1 MSIGVYGTN
10 IPIHIDSNKLSSLVD
25 ISYCYNESRAYDS
38 LSSSSFKSLPSSV
51 LVPCTRS
58 NDESGLD
65 TNNDSGLDTF
75 VEGMY
80 TLQLPL
86 SDFNKKGFYT
96 VYIKPKE
103 YAINIT
109 DVGCLSAYSDVR
121 GIILDTNAI
130 SDKYEIIKNM
140 ARTNNGLVG
149 FRIVFLD
156 ENGVREDYYRI
167 VTSNNKCE
175 PVIQAPNSSSDKTY
189 TYRYDDSSSL
199 TFLTVSPSS
208 APTFKSNATPYIGK
222 PTQRIL
228 LVNTLFEPIQLD
240 IEMVTHDADTIS
252 NMLEG
257 SQLRDLDNGLV
268 TTYNEKNEIY
278 AQSEHYTLKENASG
292 NPVYEVKKNKTDS
305 IDFSQT
311 IDDKL

>member
-38 LSSSSFKSLPSSV
+38 LSSSKFKSLPSSV
-51 LVPCTRS
+51 LANCTREVESDS
-58 NDESGLD
+58 NLDEIVD
-65 TNNDSGLDTF
+65 
-75 VEGMY
+75 GMY

-121 GIILDTNAI
+121 GIILDTSVI
-130 SDKYEIIKNM
+130 SDKIIQNM

>member
-38 LSSSSFKSLPSSV
+38 LSSSKFTSLPSSV
-51 LVPCTRS
+51 LANCTREI
-58 NDESGLD
+58 ESGSNLD
-65 TNNDSGLDTF
+65 EIVD
-75 VEGMY
+75 GMY

-121 GIILDTNAI
+121 GIILDTSVI
-130 SDKYEIIKNM
+130 SDEIIKNM

>member
-10 IPIHIDSNKLSSLVD
+10 IPIHIDSNKLSNLVD

-38 LSSSSFKSLPSSV
+38 LSSSKFKSLPSSV
-51 LVPCTRS
+51 LANCTREVENGS
-58 NDESGLD
+58 NLDEIVD
-65 TNNDSGLDTF
+65 
-75 VEGMY
+75 GMY

-130 SDKYEIIKNM
+130 SDDYEIIKNM

-292 NPVYEVKKNKTDS
+292 KPVYEVKKNKTDS

>member
-38 LSSSSFKSLPSSV
+38 LSSSKFKSLPSSV
-51 LVPCTRS
+51 LANCTREVENGS
-58 NDESGLD
+58 NLD
-65 TNNDSGLDTF
+65 KIVD
-75 VEGMY
+75 GMY

-130 SDKYEIIKNM
+130 SDKIIRNM

>member
-38 LSSSSFKSLPSSV
+38 LSSSKFKSLPSSV
-51 LVPCTRS
+51 LANCTREV
-58 NDESGLD
+58 ESGSNLD
-65 TNNDSGLDTF
+65 EIVD
-75 VEGMY
+75 GMY

-130 SDKYEIIKNM
+130 SDEVIQNM

>member
-38 LSSSSFKSLPSSV
+38 LSSSKFTSLPSSV
-51 LVPCTRS
+51 LANCTREVES
-58 NDESGLD
+58 EPNLDEIVD
-65 TNNDSGLDTF
+65 
-75 VEGMY
+75 GMY

-130 SDKYEIIKNM
+130 SDEIIKNM

>member
-38 LSSSSFKSLPSSV
+38 LSSSKFTSLPSSV
-51 LVPCTRS
+51 LANCTREV
-58 NDESGLD
+58 ESGSNLD
-65 TNNDSGLDTF
+65 EIVD
-75 VEGMY
+75 GMY

-121 GIILDTNAI
+121 GIILDTSVI
-130 SDKYEIIKNM
+130 SDKIIQNM

-156 ENGVREDYYRI
+156 ENGFREDYYRI

>member
-38 LSSSSFKSLPSSV
+38 LSSSKFTSLPSSV
-51 LVPCTRS
+51 LANCTREVESDS
-58 NDESGLD
+58 NLDEIVD
-65 TNNDSGLDTF
+65 
-75 VEGMY
+75 GMY

-130 SDKYEIIKNM
+130 SDEIIKNM

>member
-38 LSSSSFKSLPSSV
+38 LSSSKFTSLPSSV
-51 LVPCTRS
+51 LANCTREV
-58 NDESGLD
+58 ESGSNLD
-65 TNNDSGLDTF
+65 EIVD
-75 VEGMY
+75 GMY

-130 SDKYEIIKNM
+130 SDEIIKNM

-189 TYRYDDSSSL
+189 TYRYDESSSL

-240 IEMVTHDADTIS
+240 IEMGTHDADTIS

>member
-10 IPIHIDSNKLSSLVD
+10 IPIHIDSNKLSNLVD

-38 LSSSSFKSLPSSV
+38 LSSSKFKSLPSSV
-51 LVPCTRS
+51 LANCTREV
-58 NDESGLD
+58 ESGSNLD
-65 TNNDSGLDTF
+65 EIVD
-75 VEGMY
+75 GMY

-130 SDKYEIIKNM
+130 SDEIIKNM

>member
-38 LSSSSFKSLPSSV
+38 LSSSKFKSLPSSV
-51 LVPCTRS
+51 LANCTREV
-58 NDESGLD
+58 ESGSNLD
-65 TNNDSGLDTF
+65 EIVD
-75 VEGMY
+75 GMY

-130 SDKYEIIKNM
+130 SDKYPIIKNM

>member
-38 LSSSSFKSLPSSV
+38 LSSSKFTSLPSSV
-51 LVPCTRS
+51 LANCTREV
-58 NDESGLD
+58 ESGSNLD
-65 TNNDSGLDTF
+65 EIVD
-75 VEGMY
+75 GMY

-130 SDKYEIIKNM
+130 SDKIIRNM

>member
-10 IPIHIDSNKLSSLVD
+10 IPIHIDSNKLSNLVD

-38 LSSSSFKSLPSSV
+38 LSSSKFKSLPSSV
-51 LVPCTRS
+51 LANCTREVESDS
-58 NDESGLD
+58 NLDEIVD
-65 TNNDSGLDTF
+65 
-75 VEGMY
+75 GMY

-121 GIILDTNAI
+121 GIILDTSVI
-130 SDKYEIIKNM
+130 SDKIIQNM

-292 NPVYEVKKNKTDS
+292 KPVYEVKKNKTDS

>member
-1 MSIGVYGTN
+1 MSNGVYGTN
-10 IPIHIDSNKLSSLVD
+10 VPIYIESGKLDSLVD
-25 ISYCYNESRAYDS
+25 VSYCYNESRSYDS
-38 LSSSSFKSLPSSV
+38 LSNSKFTHLDSAV
-51 LVPCTRS
+51 LAPCERS
-58 NDESGLD
+58 TDNGEADKY
-65 TNNDSGLDTF
+65 

-103 YAINIT
+103 CMTSIT
-109 DVGCLSAYSDVR
+109 DVGCLSAYSNVR
-121 GIILDTNAI
+121 GIILDTSSIEDNV
-130 SDKYEIIKNM
+130 IKEM

-149 FRIVFLD
+149 FRVVYLD
-156 ENGVREDYYRI
+156 DNGNREDYYRI

-175 PVIQAPNSSSDKTY
+175 PVIQAPSSSSDKTY

-199 TFLTVSPSS
+199 TFLTLSPSS
-208 APTFKSNATPYIGK
+208 APSFKSNATPYIGK
-222 PTQRIL
+222 PTQTIL

-240 IEMVTHDADTIS
+240 IEMTTHDADTIS

-257 SQLRDLDNGLV
+257 SQLRDLDNGIV
-268 TTYNEKNEIY
+268 TTYNSNNEIY
-278 AQSEHYTLKENASG
+278 SQSEHYTLKDEYSG
-292 NPVYEVKKNKTDS
+292 NPIYEVKKNKTDS

>member
-25 ISYCYNESRAYDS
+25 ISYCYNESRASDS
-38 LSSSSFKSLPSSV
+38 LSSSKFKSHPSSV
-51 LVPCTRS
+51 LANCTREV
-58 NDESGLD
+58 ESG
-65 TNNDSGLDTF
+65 STF
-75 VEGMY
+75 DEIVEGMY

-130 SDKYEIIKNM
+130 SDEIIQNM